1 MRKAETGD
9 APALKRCAIYTRKSV
24 EEGLDMEF
32 NSLDAQREA
41 AENYILSQKGK
52 GWTCLPTR
60 YDDGG
65 FSGGNVNRPALSRLL
80 ADCEA
85 GLVDVIVVYKIDRLS
100 RSICDFADLSKKF
113 DKWKVS
119 FCSVT
124 QDINTA
130 TSSGRMMLNILVTFA
145 QYEREIIGERIRDK
159 MEATRKKG
167 LWAGGCVAIGYRLE
181 DHHLIPNPE
190 EAAIVRRIFTRYAE
204 CQSAKQVAMELNRRG
219 VRTRTGREWNKPRV
233 YRVLSNYAYIGK
245 IQYKGKVYDGTH
257 EAIVDR
263 ELWDRV
269 HEYLDDNTTHEKADR
284 TSREENISPL
294 KGLLKCGH
302 CGGPMMHYTKT
313 KKGAVY
319 SYYRCVKDSK
329 RAESVC
335 PIKEIAAPVVERLV
349 FAQLSA
355 VFRSPQVLAAL
366 SEKSGAE
373 CAEVLRAFDEGFW
386 QEATSAECRRIVE
399 LLVAEAVL
407 HEDRLVLE
415 LQCEGINSIMEEIEN
430 ESAQD

>member
-1 MRKAETGD
+1 MKKIDTRDT
-9 APALKRCAIYTRKSV
+9 PPVKRCAIYTRKSV

-41 AENYILSQKGK
+41 GENYILSQKSK
-52 GWTCLPTR
+52 GWVCLPNR

-65 FSGGNVNRPALSRLL
+65 FSGGNLNRPALARLL

-100 RSICDFADLSKKF
+100 RSICDFADLTKKF
-113 DKWKVS
+113 DSWNVS

-181 DHHLIPNPE
+181 DHKLIPNPE
-190 EAAIVRRIFTRYAE
+190 EAEIVRRIFRRYAE

-219 VRTRTGREWNKPRV
+219 VKTRTGREWNKPRI
-233 YRVLSNYAYIGK
+233 YRVLNNYAYIGK
-245 IQYKGKVYDGTH
+245 IQYKGNIYDGTH
-257 EAIVDR
+257 EAIVPQ

-269 HEYLDDNTTHEKADR
+269 HEYLGDGATRERTDR
-284 TSREENISPL
+284 TSHEENISPL

-302 CGGPMMHYTKT
+302 CGGPLMHYTKR

-319 SYYRCVKDSK
+319 SYYRCLRDSK

-335 PIKEIAAPVVERLV
+335 PIKEIAAPVVEKLV
-349 FAQLSA
+349 CERLSA
-355 VFRSPQVLAAL
+355 IFRSPQVLAAL
-366 SEKSGAE
+366 SERTGVE
-373 CAEVLRAFDEGFW
+373 CAALLPAFDGDFW
-386 QEATSAECRRIVE
+386 QEATSAERRRMIE

-407 HEDRLVLE
+407 YGDRLELE
-415 LQCEGINSIMEEIEN
+415 LQCEGIKSIMEEIEN
-430 ESAQD
+430 ESSQN